1 LSDPRVGTVL
11 NARFVSRAAKRRGY
25 RMPEPEPKP
34 EMFERILLPTDGA
47 NSMDT
52 VVQTAADIADRRD
65 ATVHVLYVIDDR
77 AFLTLHDEM
86 KDQVLAE
93 LTGEGEAATERA
105 AARLREAGI
114 DVTTGIR
121 QGDPA
126 DEILSSVAAAD
137 ADLVAMGT
145 RRGDY
150 SNSMMGSVSQEV
162 VARAPVPVLT
172 VNLVDGA

>member
-1 LSDPRVGTVL
+1 
-11 NARFVSRAAKRRGY
+11 
-25 RMPEPEPKP
+25 MPEWEREI

-47 NSMDT
+47 DSMDS
-52 VVQTAADIADRRD
+52 VVRTAADIADRRD
-65 ATVHVLYVIDDR
+65 AEVHVLYVIDDR

-86 KDQVLAE
+86 KDEVLSE
-93 LTGEGEAATERA
+93 LTGEGEAATDRA

-114 DVTTGIR
+114 EVATEIR

-126 DEILSSVAAAD
+126 DEIISCVESAD

-150 SNSMMGSVSQEV
+150 SNSMMGSVAQDV
-162 VARAPVPVLT
+162 AARAPVPVLT
-172 VNLVDGA
+172 VNLVSGE

>member
-1 LSDPRVGTVL
+1 
-11 NARFVSRAAKRRGY
+11 
-25 RMPEPEPKP
+25 MPESEQKV

-47 NSMDT
+47 DSMDA
-52 VVQTAADIADRRD
+52 VVRTAADIAGRRD
-65 ATVHVLYVIDDR
+65 AAVHVLYVIDDR
-77 AFLTLHDEM
+77 AFLTLEDGM
-86 KDQVLAE
+86 KDEVLDE
-93 LTGEGEAATERA
+93 LTGEGEVATDRAAT
-105 AARLREAGI
+105 RLREAGI
-114 DVTTGIR
+114 DVTTEIR

-126 DEILSSVAAAD
+126 DEILSGIGDVD

-172 VNLVDGA
+172 VNLVNGE

>member
-1 LSDPRVGTVL
+1 
-11 NARFVSRAAKRRGY
+11 
-25 RMPEPEPKP
+25 MPESER
-34 EMFERILLPTDGA
+34 EVRMFERILLPTDGA
-47 NSMDT
+47 DSMDA
-52 VVQTAADIADRRD
+52 VVRTAADIADRRD
-65 ATVHVLYVIDDR
+65 AAVHVLYVIDDR
-77 AFLTLHDEM
+77 AFLTLDDEM
-86 KDQVLAE
+86 KDEVLAE
-93 LTGEGEAATERA
+93 LTGEGEVATDRA

-114 DVTTGIR
+114 DVATEIR

-126 DEILSSVAAAD
+126 EEILSAVDAAG

-172 VNLVDGA
+172 VNLVVEE

>member
-1 LSDPRVGTVL
+1 
-11 NARFVSRAAKRRGY
+11 
-25 RMPEPEPKP
+25 MPESERKP

>member
-1 LSDPRVGTVL
+1 
-11 NARFVSRAAKRRGY
+11 
-25 RMPEPEPKP
+25 MPESERAV

-47 NSMDT
+47 DSMDA
-52 VVQTAADIADRRD
+52 VVRTAADIADRRD
-65 ATVHVLYVIDDR
+65 AAVHVLYVIDDR
-77 AFLTLHDEM
+77 AFLTLDDEM

-105 AARLREAGI
+105 AARLQEAGI

-126 DEILSSVAAAD
+126 EEILASVGAAD

-172 VNLVDGA
+172 VNLTTEA

>member
-1 LSDPRVGTVL
+1 
-11 NARFVSRAAKRRGY
+11 
-25 RMPEPEPKP
+25 
-34 EMFERILLPTDGA
+34 MFERILLPTDGA

-52 VVQTAADIADRRD
+52 VVRTAADIADRRD
-65 ATVHVLYVIDDR
+65 AEVHVLYVIDDR

-86 KDQVLAE
+86 QDQVVAE
-93 LTGEGEAATERA
+93 LTGEGEAATDRA

-114 DVTTGIR
+114 DVTTEIR

-126 DEILSSVAAAD
+126 QEIISCTETVD

-172 VNLVDGA
+172 VNLVDGK

>member
-1 LSDPRVGTVL
+1 
-11 NARFVSRAAKRRGY
+11 
-25 RMPEPEPKP
+25 MPESERKP

-126 DEILSSVAAAD
+126 DELLPSVTAAD

-145 RRGDY
+145 RRVDY
-150 SNSMMGSVSQEV
+150 SNRMLGSGSQEV

-172 VNLVDGA
+172 VNLAGRK

>member
-1 LSDPRVGTVL
+1 
-11 NARFVSRAAKRRGY
+11 
-25 RMPEPEPKP
+25 MPESERST

-47 NSMDT
+47 DSMDA
-52 VVQTAADIADRRD
+52 VVRTAADIADRRD
-65 ATVHVLYVIDDR
+65 AAVHVLYVIDDR
-77 AFLTLHDEM
+77 AFLTLDDEM
-86 KDQVLAE
+86 KDEVLSE
-93 LTGEGEAATERA
+93 LTGEGEAATDRA
-105 AARLREAGI
+105 ATRLREAGI

-126 DEILSSVAAAD
+126 DEIVSCVGSAD

-150 SNSMMGSVSQEV
+150 ANSMVGSVSQEV

-172 VNLVDGA
+172 VNLVTEE

>member
-1 LSDPRVGTVL
+1 
-11 NARFVSRAAKRRGY
+11 
-25 RMPEPEPKP
+25 
-34 EMFERILLPTDGA
+34 MFERILLPTDGA
-47 NSMDT
+47 DSMDA
-52 VVQTAADIADRRD
+52 VVQTAADIANRRD

-77 AFLTLHDEM
+77 AFLTLDDEM

-126 DEILSSVAAAD
+126 EEILSSADSAD

-150 SNSMMGSVSQEV
+150 SNNMMGSVSQEV

-172 VNLVDGA
+172 VNLADEG

>member
-1 LSDPRVGTVL
+1 
-11 NARFVSRAAKRRGY
+11 
-25 RMPEPEPKP
+25 MPEWEREI

-47 NSMDT
+47 DSMDS
-52 VVQTAADIADRRD
+52 VVRTAPDIADRRD
-65 ATVHVLYVIDDR
+65 AEVHVLYVIDDR

-86 KDQVLAE
+86 KDEVLSE
-93 LTGEGEAATERA
+93 LTGEGEAATDRA

-114 DVTTGIR
+114 EVATEIR

-126 DEILSSVAAAD
+126 DEIISCVESAD

-172 VNLVDGA
+172 VNLVSEE

>member
-1 LSDPRVGTVL
+1 
-11 NARFVSRAAKRRGY
+11 
-25 RMPEPEPKP
+25 MPESEQAV

-47 NSMDT
+47 DSMDA
-52 VVQTAADIADRRD
+52 VVRTAADIADRRD
-65 ATVHVLYVIDDR
+65 AAVHVLYVIDDR
-77 AFLTLHDEM
+77 AFLTLDDEM

-105 AARLREAGI
+105 AARLQEAGI

-126 DEILSSVAAAD
+126 EEILASVGAAD

-172 VNLVDGA
+172 VNLTTEA